1 MKWRSVV
8 HQARPSPGH
17 SHPDAAPMIDMAQ
30 AVTCERSPGSTK
42 SRLRA
47 RRRSTIG
54 QVDGSTIRQRGEAER
69 TRKHALD
76 TNESYL
82 IHPPRC
88 IFHCPMITYRA
99 VTTIHSVTLHVFTDA
114 RTGDILG
121 PPCPINHLYPLNFV
135 PSALRLHRLGGTA
148 CFFSLGRQLG
158 ACHVGATGVPTR
170 PSCSRHRSNARLLLL
185 LRLHGATTTTTNA
198 LQRLRRWPLLKL
210 GKVKLQMLDLLRH
223 VSRSCH
229 VLARHTT
236 SQGSEM
242 FRGESGDR

>member
-1 MKWRSVV
+1 M
-8 HQARPSPGH
+8 PG
-17 SHPDAAPMIDMAQ
+17 DAPQ
-30 AVTCERSPGSTK
+30 R
-42 SRLRA
+42 
-47 RRRSTIG
+47 

-148 CFFSLGRQLG
+148 CFFFLGRQLG

-170 PSCSRHRSNARLLLL
+170 SILLAPPLQCSAAPAPPAPRRHHHHHQRTPAAATVASPETRQGQAPDARPAPARVALLPCA
-185 LRLHGATTTTTNA
+185 RTTHYEP
-198 LQRLRRWPLLKL
+198 RF
-210 GKVKLQMLDLLRH
+210 GD
-223 VSRSCH
+223 VSGRKW
-229 VLARHTT
+229 
-236 SQGSEM
+236 
-242 FRGESGDR
+242 